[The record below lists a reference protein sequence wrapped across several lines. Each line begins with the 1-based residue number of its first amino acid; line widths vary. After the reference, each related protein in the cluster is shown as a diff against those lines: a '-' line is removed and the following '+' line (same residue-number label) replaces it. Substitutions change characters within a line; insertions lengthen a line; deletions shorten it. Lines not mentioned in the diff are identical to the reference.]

1 MPQTAKS
8 REEMVL
14 ASIEPR
20 GLPLR
25 EQGDKKKIKKKQ
37 NLSFHALQAN
47 VRGGGGE
54 EVSNSSLTALK
65 TSLN

>member
-25 EQGDKKKIKKKQ
+25 EQVDEKKKKPV
-37 NLSFHALQAN
+37 SFHGLQAN
-47 VRGGGGE
+47 VRGGWGVG
-54 EVSNSSLTALK
+54 LATARRLH
-65 TSLN
+65 

>member
-25 EQGDKKKIKKKQ
+25 EQGDKKKKKKSKTF
-37 NLSFHALQAN
+37 LFTLCRPMSE
-47 VRGGGGE
+47 GGGE